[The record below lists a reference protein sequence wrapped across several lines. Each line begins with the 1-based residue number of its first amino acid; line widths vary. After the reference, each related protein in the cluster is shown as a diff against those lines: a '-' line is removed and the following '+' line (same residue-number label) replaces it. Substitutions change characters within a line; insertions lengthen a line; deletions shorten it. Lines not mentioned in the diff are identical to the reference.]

1 MSKREI
7 KRFSPKIGKR
17 FVDKIGALEKGIKMK
32 RMEPYSEV
40 IGEVLAKYNQDDD
53 LRTMMFKLL
62 RQPVEGTTTRK
73 KHTENVADIAETIAK
88 EFKWL
93 NPGLTRVMAKEHDTG
108 HTFLGHSGEW
118 WLSIIKDM
126 FAIGVY
132 IHNALGARKLIYRN
146 DIFSDIEKAILEKEP
161 NINPLKLAA
170 IKRDLWL
177 IVDGI
182 NCHNGEKSEYSYAP
196 DFSKTKNRFLDEV
209 MGCFIKQGYDKKL
222 VPATAEGSLM
232 RLCDKISYIP
242 FDMVD
247 IFRNGC
253 NIKTLSTEDEET
265 LSTEEPKKP
274 NFYEEY
280 QAKLNELNKIAER
293 DGLEIPKLSVQRL
306 LDCKT
311 PEEYDAFALDMQKI
325 FIADVIKNTRRNN
338 IRMSHEV
345 SDIMHGIRD
354 ITNSMMVNY
363 VVLKEDHE
371 TYLAAMEK
379 LMQMYA
385 KELMDQHLVEKDVKK
400 SSIIKMEDDSLMRE
414 DYISTYK
421 SNPVGKKFAEFIT
434 QTSARDFQFTVEM
447 VEKAFD
453 ETIDSELQVAESIVS
468 GKMSL
473 ESITATG
480 DRKTRIENYVAAMNN
495 RLNTAYTRGY
505 ISRTSTSP
513 INNFKKAVWLSKT
526 KKELKKEISLGDSK
540 NPLSVGCKSLQERV
554 ALELSAQFLS
564 SLNDEEWKQLLID
577 AKIVDESQIE
587 SLTRPYSSFNFRKEA
602 EQHPAWN
609 EIVKNQ
615 QQQQSI
621 GETKEKGFIARTRRF
636 FGFGRD
642 ED

>member
-1 MSKREI
+1 
-7 KRFSPKIGKR
+7 
-17 FVDKIGALEKGIKMK
+17 
-32 RMEPYSEV
+32 
-40 IGEVLAKYNQDDD
+40 
-53 LRTMMFKLL
+53 
-62 RQPVEGTTTRK
+62 
-73 KHTENVADIAETIAK
+73 
-88 EFKWL
+88 
-93 NPGLTRVMAKEHDTG
+93 
-108 HTFLGHSGEW
+108 
-118 WLSIIKDM
+118 
-126 FAIGVY
+126 
-132 IHNALGARKLIYRN
+132 
-146 DIFSDIEKAILEKEP
+146 
-161 NINPLKLAA
+161 
-170 IKRDLWL
+170 
-177 IVDGI
+177 
-182 NCHNGEKSEYSYAP
+182 
-196 DFSKTKNRFLDEV
+196 

-400 SSIIKMEDDSLMRE
+400 SSIIKMEYDSLMRE

-526 KKELKKEISLGDSK
+526 KKGLKKEISLGDSK

-554 ALELSAQFLS
+554 ALELGAQFLS

-615 QQQQSI
+615 QQQSI
-621 GETKEKGFIARTRRF
+621 EETKEKGFIARTRRF